1 MERFAKK
8 FRVMGS
14 ICLLLELVTLFL
26 PFMKRVQENYPDDI
40 WSRLDYIQGAIGTFT
55 GNVRADLPQTFT
67 TMQAAWILGL
77 MALPL
82 VIAVAACVWGIVG
95 DHRQRVSSILIFLVF
110 LLDII
115 MFATKGNFLLQGEE
129 GQSYLMGNGSMYAL
143 IISGVSSVFSV
154 LAWIATPKIVKETS
168 DEIPQVAEI
177 KQQQVEAKYNVMLEE
192 QPEKPQAKQQMPPHG
207 VLVGIKG
214 LYAGAEIAMKDGE
227 EIRLGRAE
235 GNHLIFTGQ
244 RSVSRNHCKIRWNEA
259 KQSYLFLDYSSS
271 GTYLNGSNDCLP
283 QNLEIEVP
291 CGSQIALGNRENIF
305 LLK

>member
-14 ICLLLELVTLFL
+14 ICILLELVTLFL

-55 GNVRADLPQTFT
+55 GNVPVDLPQTFT
-67 TMQAAWILGL
+67 TTQAAWILAL

-82 VIAVAACVWGIVG
+82 VLAVVACVWGIVG
-95 DHRQRVSSILIFLVF
+95 DHRQKVSSILIFLVF

-115 MFATKGNFLLQGEE
+115 MFATKGNFQLPAEE
-129 GQSYLMGNGSMYAL
+129 GRSYLMGNGSVYAL
-143 IISGVSSVFSV
+143 IISGISFAFSV

-177 KQQQVEAKYNVMLEE
+177 KQQQIEEKYSVLLEE
-192 QPEKPQAKQQMPPHG
+192 QPEEPQMPPHG
-207 VLVGIKG
+207 VLVGIQG
-214 LYAGAEIAMKDGE
+214 LYAGAKIAMKDGE

-235 GNHLIFTGQ
+235 GNHLVFTGQ

-271 GTYLNGSNDCLP
+271 GTYLNGSQDCLP

>member
-1 MERFAKK
+1 MERFAKR

-14 ICLLLELVTLFL
+14 ICILLELVTLFL

-55 GNVRADLPQTFT
+55 GNVPVDLPQTFT
-67 TMQAAWILGL
+67 TTQAAWILAL

-82 VIAVAACVWGIVG
+82 VLAVVACVWGIVG
-95 DHRQRVSSILIFLVF
+95 DHRQKVSSILVFLVF

-129 GQSYLMGNGSMYAL
+129 GQSYLMGNVSVYAL

-154 LAWIATPKIVKETS
+154 LAWIATPKIVKETL

-177 KQQQVEAKYNVMLEE
+177 KQQQIEEKYSVLLEE
-192 QPEKPQAKQQMPPHG
+192 QPEEPQMPPHG
-207 VLVGIKG
+207 VLVGIQG
-214 LYAGAEIAMKDGE
+214 LYAGAKIAMKDGE

-235 GNHLIFTGQ
+235 GNHLVFTGQ
-244 RSVSRNHCKIRWNEA
+244 RSVSRNHCKIRWNKA

-271 GTYLNGSNDCLP
+271 GTYLNGSQDCLP

>member
-1 MERFAKK
+1 
-8 FRVMGS
+8 MGS
-14 ICLLLELVTLFL
+14 ICILLELVTLFL
-26 PFMKRVQENYPDDI
+26 PFMKRVQENYPEDI
-40 WSRLDYIQGAIGTFT
+40 WSR
-55 GNVRADLPQTFT
+55 LPQTFT
-67 TMQAAWILGL
+67 TTQAAWILGL

-95 DHRQRVSSILIFLVF
+95 DHKQRVSSILIFLVF

-207 VLVGIKG
+207 VLVGIQG
-214 LYAGAEIAMKDGE
+214 LYAGAELAMKDG
-227 EIRLGRAE
+227 
-235 GNHLIFTGQ
+235 H

-271 GTYLNGSNDCLP
+271 GTYLNGSQDCLP

>member
-1 MERFAKK
+1 
-8 FRVMGS
+8 
-14 ICLLLELVTLFL
+14 
-26 PFMKRVQENYPDDI
+26 
-40 WSRLDYIQGAIGTFT
+40 
-55 GNVRADLPQTFT
+55 
-67 TMQAAWILGL
+67 
-77 MALPL
+77 
-82 VIAVAACVWGIVG
+82 
-95 DHRQRVSSILIFLVF
+95 
-110 LLDII
+110 
-115 MFATKGNFLLQGEE
+115 
-129 GQSYLMGNGSMYAL
+129 
-143 IISGVSSVFSV
+143 
-154 LAWIATPKIVKETS
+154 
-168 DEIPQVAEI
+168 
-177 KQQQVEAKYNVMLEE
+177 MLEE

>member
-1 MERFAKK
+1 
-8 FRVMGS
+8 
-14 ICLLLELVTLFL
+14 
-26 PFMKRVQENYPDDI
+26 
-40 WSRLDYIQGAIGTFT
+40 
-55 GNVRADLPQTFT
+55 
-67 TMQAAWILGL
+67 
-77 MALPL
+77 
-82 VIAVAACVWGIVG
+82 
-95 DHRQRVSSILIFLVF
+95 
-110 LLDII
+110 

-192 QPEKPQAKQQMPPHG
+192 QPEKPQEKQQMPLHG
-207 VLVGIKG
+207 VLVGIQG

-244 RSVSRNHCKIRWNEA
+244 RSISRNHCKIRWNAA

-271 GTYLNGSNDCLP
+271 GTYLNGSQDCLP

>member
-1 MERFAKK
+1 
-8 FRVMGS
+8 
-14 ICLLLELVTLFL
+14 
-26 PFMKRVQENYPDDI
+26 
-40 WSRLDYIQGAIGTFT
+40 
-55 GNVRADLPQTFT
+55 
-67 TMQAAWILGL
+67 

-95 DHRQRVSSILIFLVF
+95 DHKQRVSSILIFLVF

-192 QPEKPQAKQQMPPHG
+192 QPEKPLRIRFCQYKGIGSFSIKAHG
-207 VLVGIKG
+207 VHHG
-214 LYAGAEIAMKDGE
+214 LPPGDPFRLHRR
-227 EIRLGRAE
+227 IRFKPPA
-235 GNHLIFTGQ
+235 
-244 RSVSRNHCKIRWNEA
+244 
-259 KQSYLFLDYSSS
+259 
-271 GTYLNGSNDCLP
+271 
-283 QNLEIEVP
+283 
-291 CGSQIALGNRENIF
+291 
-305 LLK
+305 